1 VLILLEGFSIL
12 HPQHLKN
19 IKKLNQLK
27 MRRLFKKGERVRSKI
42 DGKVMEVLKY
52 IKSNW
57 IQVKSFDLESKEV
70 RTAKIKEDKLS
81 KAA

>member
-1 VLILLEGFSIL
+1 
-12 HPQHLKN
+12 
-19 IKKLNQLK
+19 

-52 IKSNW
+52 LKKNLVE
-57 IQVKSFDLESKEV
+57 VKMFDLQSKEV
-70 RTAKIKEDKLS
+70 RTDKVKEDKLS

>member
-1 VLILLEGFSIL
+1 
-12 HPQHLKN
+12 
-19 IKKLNQLK
+19 

-52 IKSNW
+52 IKGKV
-57 IQVKSFDLESKEV
+57 IEVKWFDLSSKEV
-70 RTAKIKEDKLS
+70 RTNKISEDKLS

>member
-1 VLILLEGFSIL
+1 
-12 HPQHLKN
+12 
-19 IKKLNQLK
+19 

-52 IKSNW
+52 IKQNVVEVMW
-57 IQVKSFDLESKEV
+57 FDLEKKEV
-70 RTAKIKEDKLS
+70 RKNQVKEDKLS